1 MTVIEARAISF
12 GYDDKKIFS
21 DISLR
26 LEPGTIT
33 ALLGPSGAGKTTLLK
48 CLVGLET
55 PQAGA
60 LAVDDKNYTFPP
72 PANGNPPPP
81 WPTATVVFQQL
92 FLWPHLS
99 LRDNI
104 LLPVRKQ
111 NTRTTA
117 ALLDRLCAWFDMAHF
132 IDRFPNE
139 TSRGQQQ
146 RAALARALMLKP
158 RYLFCDEITSAL
170 DVEQVA
176 KVLTSLEQIKAR
188 GVGVMLIT
196 HQLGFARRAADQ
208 ILFFDQGKIIE
219 QGTPAILDD
228 PQTPRLQEFLHL
240 VKAAS

>member
-1 MTVIEARAISF
+1 MINATQISF
-12 GYDDKKIFS
+12 GYDGKKIF
-21 DISLR
+21 DDVSLR
-26 LEPGTIT
+26 LAPGTIT

-48 CLVGLET
+48 CLAGLEN
-55 PQAGA
+55 PQSGTLGIDATTY
-60 LAVDDKNYTFPP
+60 NFPP
-72 PANGNPPPP
+72 PPTGNPPPP
-81 WPTATVVFQQL
+81 WPIATVVFQQL

-104 LLPVRKQ
+104 LLPVRKHDPKE
-111 NTRTTA
+111 TTA
-117 ALLDRLCAWFDMAHF
+117 QLEQLCSWFDMAGF

-176 KVLTSLEQIKAR
+176 KVLTSLEQIKAQ

-196 HQLGFARRAADQ
+196 HQLGFAHRAADQ

-219 QGTPAILDD
+219 QGTPAILDT
-228 PQTPRLQEFLHL
+228 PQTPRLQEFLNL

>member
-1 MTVIEARAISF
+1 MINATQIGF
-12 GYDDKKIFS
+12 GYDGKKIF
-21 DISLR
+21 DDVSLR
-26 LEPGTIT
+26 LAPGTIT

-48 CLVGLET
+48 CLAGLEEPLSGT
-55 PQAGA
+55 IAIDD
-60 LAVDDKNYTFPP
+60 AVYSYPP
-72 PANGNPPPP
+72 PAKGNPPPP
-81 WPTATVVFQQL
+81 WPNATVVFQQL

-104 LLPVRKQ
+104 LLPVRNKDP
-111 NTRTTA
+111 RETA
-117 ALLDRLCAWFDMAHF
+117 ALLEQLCAWFDMTHF

-176 KVLTSLEQIKAR
+176 KVMTSLEQIKAQ

-196 HQLGFARRAADQ
+196 HQLGFAHRAADQ
-208 ILFFDQGKIIE
+208 ILFFDQGRIIE
-219 QGTPAILDD
+219 QGTPAILDT
-228 PQTPRLQEFLHL
+228 PQTPRLQEFLNL

>member
-1 MTVIEARAISF
+1 MINATQIGF
-12 GYDDKKIFS
+12 GYDGKKIF
-21 DISLR
+21 DDVSLR
-26 LEPGTIT
+26 LAPGTIT

-48 CLVGLET
+48 CLAGLEA
-55 PQAGA
+55 PQSGTITVDE
-60 LAVDDKNYTFPP
+60 LAYCYPP
-72 PANGNPPPP
+72 PMQGNPPSP
-81 WPTATVVFQQL
+81 WPIATVVFQQL

-104 LLPVRKQ
+104 MLPVRKK
-111 NTRTTA
+111 NSKETA
-117 ALLDRLCAWFDMAHF
+117 AMMDQLCGWFDMRHF

-176 KVLTSLEQIKAR
+176 KVMASLEQIKAQ

-196 HQLGFARRAADQ
+196 HQLGFAHRAADQ
-208 ILFFDQGKIIE
+208 ILFFDQGRIIE
-219 QGTPAILDD
+219 QGTPAILDT
-228 PQTPRLQEFLHL
+228 PQTPRLQEFLNL

>member
-1 MTVIEARAISF
+1 MINATQIGF
-12 GYDDKKIFS
+12 GYDGKKIFH
-21 DISLR
+21 DVSLR
-26 LEPGTIT
+26 LAPGTIT

-48 CLVGLET
+48 CLAGLEEPLSGT
-55 PQAGA
+55 IS
-60 LAVDDKNYTFPP
+60 VDELSYSYPP
-72 PANGNPPPP
+72 PAQGNPPPP
-81 WPTATVVFQQL
+81 WPISTVVFQQL

-104 LLPVRKQ
+104 MLPVRKKDPGE
-111 NTRTTA
+111 TA
-117 ALLDRLCAWFDMAHF
+117 AQLDQLCGWFDMRHF

-176 KVLTSLEQIKAR
+176 KVMTSLEQIKAQ

-196 HQLGFARRAADQ
+196 HQLGFAHRAADQ
-208 ILFFDQGKIIE
+208 ILFFDQGRIIE
-219 QGTPAILDD
+219 QGTPAILDT
-228 PQTPRLQEFLHL
+228 PQTPRLREFLNL